1 MLVADLYAQG
11 FANSLYP
18 DQAPKNVMLDLRTN
32 LFDNAIPFLQNVE
45 ENTVFNKSFEI
56 TVYEKIYPACKGLRT
71 KGLIKEPSNVLLCS
85 IHTLL
90 YSDWAV
96 VALTLFFLI
105 LTC

>member
-1 MLVADLYAQG
+1 MLVAFLYAQR
-11 FANSLYP
+11 FSNSLYP

-32 LFDNAIPFLQNVE
+32 LFDNAIPFLQNE
-45 ENTVFNKSFEI
+45 EKNTVFNKSFEI
-56 TVYEKIYPACKGLRT
+56 TVYDKIDPACKGLMT

-96 VALTLFFLI
+96 VWH
-105 LTC
+105 